1 MQDINTLKIVECG
14 GRVLKGRGAISG
26 DGMSDDGSQV
36 AIGEAAVAYKAC
48 EVKSHEGKL
57 LIED

>member
-1 MQDINTLKIVECG
+1 MQDVNTLKIVECG

-48 EVKSHEGKL
+48 EGMRESSL
-57 LIED
+57 